1 MPLSLNVE
9 MICKLMQLRM
19 DIGKAGFSPATCLSD
34 IKDLE
39 RIREVIESY
48 EAVTHVPKARPKVEH
63 PGYQA
68 DIELTCPEGELDRNP
83 AFKTLFNT
91 IEDAVNTY
99 LESGPRISPEI
110 TVRFNKD

>member
-9 MICKLMQLRM
+9 MICKMMQLRM

-48 EAVTHVPKARPKVEH
+48 EAVTHVPKVEH

-99 LESGPRISPEI
+99 LESGPRSSPEI